1 MSSYIVIGGGILGA
15 STAYHLAKQH
25 VKVTLVDRQDKG
37 QASAAAAGII
47 CPWISQRRNKKWY
60 ALVKNGANYY
70 KQLVDELETLGE
82 TSTGYKQVG
91 AIALQNDPK
100 KLQKMY
106 ERALEKR
113 IEAPEIGELKILSSE
128 ETKVKFPLISEDFT
142 SLYVEGAARV
152 DGGAMRDALIS
163 AAKKLG
169 AEVIHGDAT
178 FSDGVLLVNGQQ
190 MEADTIVLT
199 AGAWGNELPQEL
211 GIDMKVSFQKAQIM
225 HLQVNG
231 LDTGEWPVVLPP
243 TNQYLLTFDNGKVV
257 AGSTYEENTGYDTDV
272 TEAGKNE
279 LLENAVSIASS
290 LDNAAVTEVRVGFRP
305 FTPEFLPVIGKLP
318 GYDSIYF
325 SNGLGAS
332 GLTAGPFVGAELARL
347 ILGEEPVLNLSDYKP
362 M

>member
-70 KQLVDELETLGE
+70 KQLVEELETLGE
-82 TSTGYKQVG
+82 TSTGYKKVG

-100 KLQKMY
+100 KLQKMF
-106 ERALEKR
+106 ERAVEKR

-169 AEVIHGDAT
+169 AEVINGDAT
-178 FSDGVLLVNGQQ
+178 FSDGVLLVNGHQ
-190 MEADTIVLT
+190 MEADRIVLT
-199 AGAWGNELPQEL
+199 TGAWGNELPQAL

-225 HLQVNG
+225 HLQVNE

-243 TNQYLLTFDNGKVV
+243 TNQYLLTFENGKVV
-257 AGSTYEENTGYDTDV
+257 AGSTYEENTGYDSDV
-272 TEAGKNE
+272 TDAGKNE
-279 LLENAVSIASS
+279 LLENAISIASS
-290 LDNAAVTEVRVGFRP
+290 LEYASVTEVRVGFRP

-347 ILGEEPVLNLSDYKP
+347 ILGEETVLNVSDYEP

>member
-1 MSSYIVIGGGILGA
+1 MSSYIVVGGGILGA
-15 STAYHLAKQH
+15 STAYHLAKRN

-70 KQLVDELETLGE
+70 KQLVEELEALGE

-100 KLQKMY
+100 KLQKML

-113 IEAPEIGELKILSSE
+113 VDAPEIGELKILSPE
-128 ETKVKFPLISEDFT
+128 ETNAQFPLITEDFT

-152 DGGAMRDALIS
+152 DGTAMRDALIRS
-163 AAKKLG
+163 AKKLG
-169 AEVIHGDAT
+169 AEVIYGDAT
-178 FSDGVLLVNGQQ
+178 FADGVLTVNGQQ
-190 MEADTIVLT
+190 VEADEIVLT

-211 GIDMKVSFQKAQIM
+211 GVDMNVSFQKAQIM
-225 HLQVNG
+225 HLQVNN

-257 AGSTYEENTGYDTDV
+257 AGSTYEENTGYDTEV

-290 LDNAAVTEVRVGFRP
+290 LENASVTEVRVGFRP
-305 FTPEFLPVIGKLP
+305 YTPEFLPVIGKLP
-318 GYDSIYF
+318 GYESIYF

-332 GLTAGPFVGAELARL
+332 GLTAGPFVGSELARL
-347 ILGEEPVLNLSDYKP
+347 ILGEETVLDLSEYAPV
-362 M
+362 